1 MFHKGHDG
9 VIRCHFSLKAITNSI
24 YQLHGTGIANLSSY
38 NTKVAQIGWFISDN
52 LRIY

>member
-9 VIRCHFSLKAITNSI
+9 VIRCHFSLKVITNSI